1 MEKTPDEFCNALM
14 NELLNQQAK
23 IIDTLQECIRI
34 LERDHDNWD
43 VEALVERM
51 KETRPGEL
59 THSYFYPFPNERLT
73 IYEKSPETG
82 SETRFVGVMS
92 NFYRSYEDP
101 EVILADIPGGFT
113 INISNPK
120 YLIKRK
126 IVST

>member
-34 LERDHDNWD
+34 LERDHDNLD
-43 VEALVERM
+43 VKALAERIIDP
-51 KETRPGEL
+51 EE
-59 THSYFYPFPNERLT
+59 YFYPLPNERLT

-82 SETRFVGVMS
+82 SETRFVSVMS
-92 NFYRSYEDP
+92 GFYRSDEDP
-101 EVILADIPGGFT
+101 EVILAHISGGFT